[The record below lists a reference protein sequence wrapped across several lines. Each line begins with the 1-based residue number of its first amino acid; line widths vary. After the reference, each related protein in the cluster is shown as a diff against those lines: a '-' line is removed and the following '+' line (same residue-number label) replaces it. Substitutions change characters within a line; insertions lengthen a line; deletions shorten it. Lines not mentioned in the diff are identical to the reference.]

1 MANRYNTNKL
11 SFWGAYTGSVE
22 LGKKFVNMHIHIKN
36 EMICIV
42 ANMALIISRMNIDNL
57 RGSTGQKKIFTKKF
71 TVPTYFRIIGS
82 NFG

>member
-1 MANRYNTNKL
+1 M
-11 SFWGAYTGSVE
+11 E

-57 RGSTGQKKIFTKKF
+57 KYKKS
-71 TVPTYFRIIGS
+71 VRWRRINWQAIKT
-82 NFG
+82 NCLKT

>member
-22 LGKKFVNMHIHIKN
+22 LGKKIVNMHIHIKN
-36 EMICIV
+36 EMICIL

-57 RGSTGQKKIFTKKF
+57 KYKKS
-71 TVPTYFRIIGS
+71 VRWRRINWQAIK
-82 NFG
+82 